1 MRFRAFLALAVGASL
16 LAASIPA
23 AAAADDPVIPVI
35 VDGTVTAVI
44 VVPNDPEDR
53 VDAAAESLAA
63 LLAEASGGAA
73 PEIIPV
79 SALGGPTP
87 PDPSLTL
94 LMVGIHPHTQPV
106 MDAEYA
112 GLSDDGWVVHAH
124 APGPSS
130 AGVIELVAPTEDG
143 VWAATMA
150 FLEREVGV
158 AWLMPW
164 AFGDHVPAVSDLEVP
179 AVNLRFEPAFSK
191 GELYSIPE
199 NPWIERM
206 AMQRSSD
213 PGDRFSHNMYR
224 IFTPGLYADAHPEYY
239 PVVNGERR
247 IPGRN
252 GVPGHYQWN
261 PRFTA
266 ETKQVVVD
274 YIVDHFANNPDDE
287 WFSLGVNDENGF
299 DDEYTLNA
307 PVNSIGVPS
316 VSDPYF
322 TWVNDIVE
330 TVTANG
336 TLYQDKKFGVVA
348 YSALQDAPSFDLNPQ
363 IVPFLTKDVG
373 IWLDTGIRDSDRDW
387 IADWKDV
394 APEIGI
400 YDYTYGTYYAV
411 PRYYPHLMQESYEYL
426 ESIGVK
432 SYFAEWQPGWGEGP
446 KAYIQAK
453 LSRDPSLDVDQLL
466 ESWATLAVGAA
477 AAVPLIAYYEHWE
490 DFWTTRVTDT
500 EWWEASRRGIYL
512 NIHTSSYLD
521 AVTQA
526 DIDLTES
533 LMAQVE
539 TLAVTADQQARADV
553 LARSADI
560 YAASM
565 ASYPKST
572 VTVDSEQDALDWL
585 ADDGGVATAIEK
597 AALRNQLLD
606 TELART
612 DSALYGDPRLFGSGN
627 NWNGVNTHLQARFV
641 EYLASSE
648 ATGGPVTERLRDLA
662 TAPADTLLRTF
673 AREVLVRSVPSEN
686 TLEDPSFEAQS
697 GPLTGTGT
705 WYTQT
710 NASGGDFASS
720 EDVARTGTKS
730 VKATGVA
737 FSAVS
742 QVVPVTAG
750 EATAIAHYRTPAGTN
765 STATLWF
772 KVGLLGA
779 NGATLALN
787 HAYTDSLNASAGTG
801 TWKESRLQ
809 FPIPAAVGGV
819 PVTDVLLQMEV
830 YQQSDGVPIYLDDF
844 GFSQSTPLDTSEFDA
859 VNSTYERI
867 LTTSQADRY
876 TAASLGAAQDAY
888 DAVVAAIRAYG
899 VTTQAE
905 FDLLVD
911 DVKAAF
917 AALELRP
924 ATIENSQW
932 LSDIPFDTTRSW
944 SPATG
949 SQEGIRLDLNAAG
962 APYRIVT
969 ESGSAIAEK
978 SVGVTAPSEVFY
990 DVSALDVDTFDA
1002 APAIDAG
1009 ASLPRL
1015 FATPVT
1021 LPAGGQRFAVD
1032 QTEFVTAHGEDGIA
1046 SFLLST
1052 TESGSVYLG
1061 DANLPPIYS
1070 PHLRIIMEDDTIHDV
1085 LATETVD
1092 VRDWMPDTNL
1102 NATDPGQMQQLAGAG
1117 NGNAK
1122 SYLNFAIPTGVD
1134 LEDVRKVELDMWLAA
1149 SIGVTTLTVSGLTVD
1164 DWDANTITYN
1174 SQPTAYTDADISAFA
1189 PVEFAIYGDGVLLA
1203 TASAEYGE
1211 IPTGLSV
1218 PLDDV
1223 DELRLVTNANDSPL
1237 ATHAV
1242 WADAKVYDF
1251 VPTDTTPPATEPP
1264 ATEPPATEQP
1274 SNPGQA
1280 WAQVDVG
1287 EGRVEAGGSLSVT
1300 VSDLEPGQQI
1310 GAVIH
1315 SDPLTVTGI
1324 PAADAQGAVTFS
1336 AKIPADFALGEH
1348 TLEISADGRDPIVID
1363 ITVVAAG
1370 SLAVTGG
1377 QVPLMLLIVTLGLL
1391 TTGALLTA
1399 RRRRAAA
1406 S

>member
-23 AAAADDPVIPVI
+23 AAAADDPGIPVI

-94 LMVGIHPHTQPV
+94 LMVGIHPHAQPV

-112 GLSDDGWVVHAH
+112 GLSADGWVVHAH
-124 APGPSS
+124 APGTSS
-130 AGVIELVAPTEDG
+130 PGVIELVAPTEDG

-224 IFTPGLYADAHPEYY
+224 IFTPGLYADTHPEYY

-274 YIVDHFANNPDDE
+274 YIVDYFASHPDAE

-322 TWVNDIVE
+322 TWVNDIVA

-348 YSALQDAPSFDLNPQ
+348 YSALQDAPSFDLDPQ
-363 IVPFLTKDVG
+363 VVPFLTKDVG
-373 IWLDTGIRDSDRDW
+373 IWLDTAIRDSDRDW
-387 IADWKDV
+387 IAEWKD
-394 APEIGI
+394 AASEIGI
-400 YDYTYGTYYAV
+400 YDYTYGTYYAI
-411 PRYYPHLMQESYEYL
+411 PRYYPHLMQDSYEYL
-426 ESIGVK
+426 ESIDVK

-466 ESWATLAVGAA
+466 ASWATLAVGAA
-477 AAVPLIAYYEHWE
+477 AAVPLIEYYEHWE

-500 EWWEASRRGIYL
+500 EWWEASKRGIYL

-539 TLAVTADQQARADV
+539 ALAVTADQQARADV
-553 LARSADI
+553 LTRSAEI

-572 VTVDSEQDALDWL
+572 VTVASEQEALDWL
-585 ADDGGVATAIEK
+585 DDQGGVATAIEK

-641 EYLASSE
+641 EYLAASE
-648 ATGGPVTERLRDLA
+648 PSGGPVTERLRDLA
-662 TAPADTLLRTF
+662 SAPADTLLRTF
-673 AREVLVRSVPSEN
+673 AREILVRSVPSEN
-686 TLEDPSFEAQS
+686 TLEDPSFEAQT
-697 GPLTGTGT
+697 GTLTGTGT

-730 VKATGVA
+730 VKATDVA

-742 QVVPVTAG
+742 QVLPVTAG
-750 EATAIAHYRTPAGTN
+750 EATAIAHYHTPAGTN

-779 NGATLALN
+779 NGTTLALN

-801 TWKESRLQ
+801 AWKESRLQ
-809 FPIPAAVGGV
+809 FAIPAEVGGV
-819 PVTDVLLQMEV
+819 AVTDILLQMEV

-844 GFSQSTPLDTSEFDA
+844 GFSQSTPLDTTAFDT
-859 VNSTYERI
+859 VRGSYTRI
-867 LTTSQADRY
+867 LETSQADRY
-876 TAASLGAAQDAY
+876 TPASLAVAQDAY
-888 DAVVAAIRAYG
+888 DAVIAAIRGYG
-899 VTTQAE
+899 VTTQPAL
-905 FDLLVD
+905 DALLD
-911 DVKAAF
+911 DVRDAF
-917 AALELRP
+917 AALVMRP
-924 ATIENSQW
+924 STIENRQW
-932 LSDIPFDTTRSW
+932 LSDVPYDQTRSW
-944 SPATG
+944 SPESG
-949 SQEGIRLDLNAAG
+949 SQTGIHLDLNADGVPYLVEADG
-962 APYRIVT
+962 GPAP
-969 ESGSAIAEK
+969 SAKA
-978 SVGVTAPSEVFY
+978 VGVAAPSELVY
-990 DVSALDVDTFDA
+990 DLSALEVDTFQA
-1002 APAIDAG
+1002 TPAVDAG
-1009 ASLPRL
+1009 VDIPRL
-1015 FATPVT
+1015 FATDVS
-1021 LPAGGQRFAVD
+1021 LPALSSRFAVD
-1032 QTEFVTAHGEDGIA
+1032 QTEFVTTHGDDGVV
-1046 SFLLST
+1046 SFQLST
-1052 TESGSVYLG
+1052 RDSGSSYLG
-1061 DANLPPIYS
+1061 DADLPPVYS
-1070 PHLRIIMEDDTIHDV
+1070 PLLRIVTGDEPV
-1085 LATETVD
+1085 REVRATRSVD

-1102 NATDPGQMQQLAGAG
+1102 DNTDVGQMQQLAGAG
-1117 NGNAK
+1117 NGIAK
-1122 SYLNFAIPTGVD
+1122 SYLSFD
-1134 LEDVRKVELDMWLAA
+1134 LPADIDLADVTKVELDMWLAG
-1149 SIGVTTLTVSGLTVD
+1149 SFGVSTLTVSGLTVD
-1164 DWDANTITYN
+1164 TWDAGTITYN
-1174 SQPTAYTDADISAFA
+1174 SQPVAYTAAEVDGFA
-1189 PVEFAIYGDGVLLA
+1189 PIEFSIYGDDELLA
-1203 TASAEYGE
+1203 TATAGLGAV
-1211 IPTGLSV
+1211 PTPLSV

-1223 DELRLVTNANDSPL
+1223 DELRLVTSMNASPL
-1237 ATHAV
+1237 AAHAV
-1242 WADAKVYDF
+1242 WADAQLYDF
-1251 VPTDTTPPATEPP
+1251 VLDPDPQPTDGPTPEPTDGPAPEPTDGP
-1264 ATEPPATEQP
+1264 
-1274 SNPGQA
+1274 A
-1280 WAQVDVG
+1280 WASIDVG
-1287 EGRVEAGGSLSVT
+1287 DARVEVGGTLSVH
-1300 VSDLEPGQQI
+1300 VSGLEAGQQI
-1310 GAVIH
+1310 QATVHSEPMEVAGIPRASASGAVSFPVH
-1315 SDPLTVTGI
+1315 I
-1324 PAADAQGAVTFS
+1324 PSG
-1336 AKIPADFALGEH
+1336 FAPGPH
-1348 TLEISADGRDPIVID
+1348 TLEITAAGEAPLRIA

-1370 SLAVTGG
+1370 QLAVTGG
-1377 QVPLMLLIVTLGLL
+1377 QMPLTVLVLALGVVAI
-1391 TTGALLTA
+1391 GCALAL
-1399 RRRRAAA
+1399 RRRR
-1406 S
+1406 SS

>member
-16 LAASIPA
+16 LAASIPT

-35 VDGTVTAVI
+35 VDGDVTAVI
-44 VVPNDPEDR
+44 VVPNDPGDR

-87 PDPSLTL
+87 PDPALTL

-124 APGPSS
+124 APGPASP
-130 AGVIELVAPTEDG
+130 GVIELVAPTEDG

-252 GVPGHYQWN
+252 GVPGHYRWN

-274 YIVDHFANNPDDE
+274 YIVDYFTTNPDAE

-322 TWVNDIVE
+322 AWVNDIVE

-363 IVPFLTKDVG
+363 VVPFLTKDVG
-373 IWLDTGIRDSDRDW
+373 IWLDTAIRDSDRDW

-400 YDYTYGTYYAV
+400 YDYTYGTYYAI

-466 ESWATLAVGAA
+466 ESWATLAVGPA
-477 AAVPLIAYYEHWE
+477 AAVPLIEYYEHWE
-490 DFWTTRVTDT
+490 DFWTARVTDT
-500 EWWEASRRGIYL
+500 EWWEASKRGIYL

-539 TLAVTADQQARADV
+539 TLAVTADQQSRADV
-553 LARSADI
+553 LARNAEI
-560 YAASM
+560 YVASM

-572 VTVDSEQDALDWL
+572 VTVDSEQEALDWL
-585 ADDGGVATAIEK
+585 DDQGGVATAIEK

-673 AREVLVRSVPSEN
+673 AREILVRSVPSEN

-697 GPLTGTGT
+697 GTLTGTGT

-710 NASGGDFASS
+710 NAAGGDFASS

-730 VKATGVA
+730 LKATGVA

-809 FPIPAAVGGV
+809 FAIPAEVGGV
-819 PVTDVLLQMEV
+819 PVTDILLQMEV

-844 GFSQSTPLDTSEFDA
+844 GFSQSLPLDTSEFDA
-859 VNSTYERI
+859 VNSTYQRI

-911 DVKAAF
+911 DAKVAF

-932 LSDIPFDTTRSW
+932 LSDIPFDTARSW
-944 SPATG
+944 SPSPG
-949 SQEGIRLDLNAAG
+949 SHEGIRLDLNAAG
-962 APYRIVT
+962 ASYRIAT
-969 ESGSAIAEK
+969 DTGSAVAEK

-990 DVSALDVDTFDA
+990 DVSALDIDTFDA
-1002 APAIDAG
+1002 TPAIDTG
-1009 ASLPRL
+1009 ADLPRL

-1032 QTEFVTAHGEDGIA
+1032 QTDFVTAHGEDGIA

-1052 TESGSVYLG
+1052 AESGSVYLG

-1122 SYLNFAIPTGVD
+1122 SYLNFAIPTGID

-1174 SQPTAYTDADISAFA
+1174 TQPTAYTDADIAAFA

-1203 TASAEYGE
+1203 TAAAEYGE
-1211 IPTGLSV
+1211 IPTDLSI
-1218 PLDDV
+1218 PLDDI

-1237 ATHAV
+1237 AAHAV

-1251 VPTDTTPPATEPP
+1251 VPTETTPPATEPP
-1264 ATEPPATEQP
+1264 ATEPPTTEP
-1274 SNPGQA
+1274 PTTPGAA

-1300 VSDLEPGQQI
+1300 MSGLEPGQQI
-1310 GAVIH
+1310 GAVLH

-1336 AKIPADFALGEH
+1336 VRIPADFALGAH
-1348 TLEISADGRDPIVID
+1348 TLELTADGEDPIILD

-1377 QVPLMLLIVTLGLL
+1377 QVPLLLLIVTLGLL

-1399 RRRRAAA
+1399 RRRRATL